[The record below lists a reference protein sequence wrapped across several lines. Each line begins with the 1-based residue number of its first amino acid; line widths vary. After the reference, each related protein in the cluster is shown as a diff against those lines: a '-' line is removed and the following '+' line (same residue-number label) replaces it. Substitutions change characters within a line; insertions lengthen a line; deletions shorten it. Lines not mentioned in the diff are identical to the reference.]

1 MPFRPSQARGVVFA
15 GLITAGV
22 AAPALAAD
30 TGVMDIEDADRVLHE
45 TERAL
50 DETQRIRAVLD
61 ARVEAVRDEVESVRR
76 EMIATAAKA
85 QGLERQLTD
94 LESDLALLNEQR
106 AAKTSAFEARRNDL
120 VHALAALQRMG
131 RSPPEGLLLMP
142 AAYDEISRTRLLL
155 AGAVRALDPMARE
168 LGDELK
174 DLDRVDRQIGEQ
186 RERIS
191 IEAHKLDEQRAHLK
205 ALLDRKGSLQ
215 AETEAQWR
223 GARDMA
229 ERLSREAKTMQDL
242 IRRLEIA
249 DIDPFATYPAP
260 SVPEK
265 HADVAAHESAGE
277 DAADAESSV
286 EVAAAAAERAAEPD
300 VTAPE
305 QAEDSE
311 AIPPAPAKMARVS
324 VDATETPAASVR
336 TAEIH
341 SVNDARGMFNF
352 PAIGKLV
359 RRFGQT
365 TAPGVTAKGIL
376 IETRSAAQIVAPY
389 DGRVAF
395 AGPFRDYGQLL
406 IISHGEG
413 YHTLLAGLG
422 RIDAKVGQWV
432 SAGEPVGVMMS
443 SADERPNLYVEL
455 RRNGRPINPLPWL
468 AAGNT
473 KVQG

>member
-1 MPFRPSQARGVVFA
+1 MLFPPSPARGLVLA
-15 GLITAGV
+15 GLLVAGV

-30 TGVMDIEDADRVLHE
+30 TVVLDIEDADRVLQE

-50 DETQRIRAVLD
+50 DETERIRAVLD
-61 ARVEAVRDEVESVRR
+61 ARVEAVRDEVERVRS
-76 EMIATAAKA
+76 EMITAAAKA
-85 QGLERQLTD
+85 QALERQLTE
-94 LESDLALLNEQR
+94 LESDLGLLNEQR
-106 AAKTSAFEARRNDL
+106 AAKTSAFEKRRTDL
-120 VHALAALQRMG
+120 VHALAALQRLG
-131 RSPPEGLLLMP
+131 RRPPEGLLLMP

-155 AGAVRALDPMARE
+155 AGAVRALDPLARE
-168 LGDELK
+168 LRDELQ
-174 DLDRVDRQIGEQ
+174 DLDRVDRQINEQ
-186 RERIS
+186 RERIAV
-191 IEAHKLDEQRAHLK
+191 EARKLDDQRAHLK
-205 ALLDRKGSLQ
+205 TLLDRKGSLQ

-223 GARDMA
+223 GARAMA
-229 ERLSREAKTMQDL
+229 ARLSREAKTMQDL
-242 IRRLEIA
+242 IRQLAIA
-249 DIDPFATYPAP
+249 DVDPYASYP
-260 SVPEK
+260 
-265 HADVAAHESAGE
+265 SASAVEGDGE
-277 DAADAESSV
+277 GAADRPGEETADGEATI
-286 EVAAAAAERAAEPD
+286 EVAAADSKDPAETEDAAAEPAD
-300 VTAPE
+300 AGEPI
-305 QAEDSE
+305 Q
-311 AIPPAPAKMARVS
+311 PAPAKATLAS
-324 VDATETPAASVR
+324 VDATAGRAGAVR
-336 TAEIH
+336 RAEIRT
-341 SVNDARGMFNF
+341 VDDARGLFNF
-352 PAIGKLV
+352 PATGKLV

-389 DGRVAF
+389 NGRVAF

-406 IISHGEG
+406 IIAHGEG

>member
-1 MPFRPSQARGVVFA
+1 MPFPPSPARGLV
-15 GLITAGV
+15 LAGV
-22 AAPALAAD
+22 LVAGAAAPALAAD
-30 TGVMDIEDADRVLHE
+30 TVVLDIEDADRVLQE

-50 DETQRIRAVLD
+50 DETERIRAVLD
-61 ARVEAVRDEVESVRR
+61 ARVEAVRDEVERVRS
-76 EMIATAAKA
+76 EMISAAAKA
-85 QGLERQLTD
+85 QALERQLTE
-94 LESDLALLNEQR
+94 LESDLGLLNEQR
-106 AAKTSAFEARRNDL
+106 ETKSSAFQERRTDL
-120 VHALAALQRMG
+120 VQALAALQRIG

-155 AGAVRALDPMARE
+155 AGAVRALDPLARE
-168 LGDELK
+168 LRDELH
-174 DLDRVDRQIGEQ
+174 DLDRVDRQINEQ
-186 RERIS
+186 RERIAV
-191 IEAHKLDEQRAHLK
+191 EARKLDDQRAHLK
-205 ALLDRKGSLQ
+205 TLLDRKGSLQ

-223 GARDMA
+223 GARAMA
-229 ERLSREAKTMQDL
+229 ARLSREAKTMQDL
-242 IRRLEIA
+242 IRQLAIA
-249 DIDPFATYPAP
+249 DVDPYASYPSASEAERDKDVAGSDEEPADAEATI
-260 SVPEK
+260 
-265 HADVAAHESAGE
+265 DVAAAFDSKQPAETE
-277 DAADAESSV
+277 DAS
-286 EVAAAAAERAAEPD
+286 AEP
-300 VTAPE
+300 A
-305 QAEDSE
+305 DSGE
-311 AIPPAPAKMARVS
+311 PIQPAPAKATLAS
-324 VDATETPAASVR
+324 VDRAAGPAGAVR
-336 TAEIH
+336 RAEIRT
-341 SVNDARGMFNF
+341 VDDARGLFNF
-352 PAIGKLV
+352 PATGKLV

-389 DGRVAF
+389 NGRVAF

-406 IISHGEG
+406 IIAHGEG